1 MGFGHRI
8 YKNFDPRATTLR
20 TLCHKVLTIIEDKES
35 IPLLALAEELE
46 KYALNDEYFVKR
58 KLYPN
63 VDFYT
68 GIVYKAI
75 GIPIDMY
82 TVLFSVS
89 RSVGWICQWSEMM
102 SDPDIRIGRPRQ
114 IYVGNE
120 EREFIPLDERTKEK
134 KSRVIEIPKLNKIT
148 NLMKL

>member
-8 YKNFDPRATTLR
+8 YKNFDPRAKILQDM
-20 TLCHKVLTIIEDKES
+20 CHKVLSIIQDKES
-35 IPLLALAEELE
+35 IPLLDLAQELE
-46 KYALNDEYFVKR
+46 KCALNDEYFVSR

-63 VDFYT
+63 VDYYT

-102 SDPDIRIGRPRQ
+102 SDPGIRIGRPRQ
-114 IYVGNE
+114 IYVGQE
-120 EREFIPLDERTKEK
+120 EREVKDIAERPKEE